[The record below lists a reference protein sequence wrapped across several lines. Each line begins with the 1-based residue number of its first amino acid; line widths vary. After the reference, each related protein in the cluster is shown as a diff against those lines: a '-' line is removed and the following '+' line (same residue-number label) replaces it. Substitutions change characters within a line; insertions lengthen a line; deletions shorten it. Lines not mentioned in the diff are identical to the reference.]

1 MQALDPEAMH
11 HLAVKLIE
19 LSYAPAGAAEMLAI
33 NADSQAK
40 ELCLS
45 ATSKYIPLIRE
56 EAGSL
61 RELTRATMARQGDT
75 TYWQLSSF
83 DLADM
88 VKKLAES
95 YSDRAK
101 AKDISIEA
109 VLGEVPQAFGDKD
122 AIKRLISNLIVYPLG
137 VIPEH
142 GKLRIEIGKAGAN
155 IRLTVTDS
163 SYSLSLDEL
172 KHLFDPFYYRPH
184 FTRAGADSCGLLLAL
199 VKEVAEVHKGSVRA
213 EPADQEGVRIVVE
226 LPSVLR
232 KGEFPDSHPSH

>member
-11 HLAVKLIE
+11 HLAVKLID
-19 LSYAPAGAAEMLAI
+19 LAYAPAGAAEMLAI
-33 NADSQAK
+33 QPDSETK

-45 ATSKYIPLIRE
+45 ATAKYVPLIKE
-56 EAGSL
+56 EAVSL
-61 RELTRATMARQGDT
+61 RELSRVAMARQGDMS
-75 TYWQLSSF
+75 YWKLSAF

-88 VKKLAES
+88 VRKLTVS

-101 AKDISIEA
+101 AKGVSLET
-109 VLGEVPQAFGDKD
+109 VLGEVPQAFGDES
-122 AIKRLISNLIVYPLG
+122 AINRLVSNLIVYPLG

-142 GKLRIEIGKAGAN
+142 GKLRIELEKAGTN

-163 SYSLSLDEL
+163 SHSLSLDDL
-172 KHLFDPFYYRPH
+172 KHFFDPFYYRPH

-199 VKEVAEVHKGSVRA
+199 VKEVAEAHKGSVRA
-213 EPADQEGVRIVVE
+213 EPADQEGVRVVVE

-232 KGEFPDSHPSH
+232 KGEFTDSPSH